1 MIFQTLGELSS
12 HLESRP
18 EGLTVIDPGVPLY
31 DMATHRAAE
40 VWRTQ
45 PSVRKVVDFAAR
57 GVASIPLHLHERVDD
72 DDRRRIH
79 DHPLARTLRMPRPRL
94 APYRFWHKVL
104 VDWLT
109 FDKIAI
115 FKVPTDDGELHL
127 VRVPARRVRF
137 KGDGLDDVTE
147 ILVAM
152 ADGRWYSFDPDE
164 MIYDAGY
171 SVRGVNGT
179 SPMETLHEILSENTE
194 AVAYRRAVWRNG
206 ARVPVVVKR
215 PADAPD
221 WSGEGGGR
229 DRFIAGL
236 RNYTRGGGNEGGW
249 PIFEDGMEPEAI
261 TAFTPRDT
269 GDLEGRKLS
278 DAEVAS
284 AYHIAPELVGA
295 REGNFSNI
303 DAFRQMLYGDALG
316 PWITLRDQ
324 LLNVQL
330 VPDWTD
336 GRPLYVENNVEAK
349 QRGSFREEAQVL
361 QSSVG
366 APYMTRNEARARRNL
381 PAVEGGDDLVTPLN
395 VIVGGLASPRD
406 TGSQNTGPKNAP
418 SGSGSPPNGVGR
430 GTHGK
435 ADDDG
440 GDGGG
445 PPEDLADPDAE
456 LAVFTDELLAFFD
469 RQTRSVTS
477 ALGAEKARRRPV
489 AVDVF
494 YTEGAPGA
502 AKTSEVDEV
511 WDAERWN
518 RELAAVIS
526 PRIMRLA
533 EAGAWAVLAQYNPD
547 GEGWDVEV
555 MTAWLLA
562 AAASHAESINEGTRA
577 RLEEAVA
584 DEDDWKTRVADAFG
598 HLATNAGLFALSM
611 RTEALGFGGH
621 DAAGAS
627 GLTHKTWETT
637 STNPRSEH
645 ARMNGETVPMED
657 TFSNGARWPGDSVNL
672 DVDDR
677 ANCKCIVK
685 FRVEGE

>member
-18 EGLTVIDPGVPLY
+18 GLTVVDPGVPLY
-31 DMATHRAAE
+31 DVANHRAAQ

-72 DDRRRIH
+72 NDRAQVN
-79 DHPLARTLRMPRPRL
+79 DHVLARTMRQPRRRL
-94 APYRFWHKVL
+94 APFRFWHSVL
-104 VDWLT
+104 VDWMT
-109 FDKIAI
+109 FDKMAI
-115 FKVPTDDGELHL
+115 FKVPGEDGELSL

-137 KGDGLDDVTE
+137 EGDGVDDVTA
-147 ILVAM
+147 IRVAM
-152 ADGRWYSFDPDE
+152 SDGRWYEFDPDE

-179 SPMETLHEILSENTE
+179 SPMETLADILGESTE
-194 AVAYRRAVWRNG
+194 AVAYRRTVWKNG
-206 ARVPVVVKR
+206 ARVPVIVER

-221 WSGEGGGR
+221 WSGEGGGK

-236 RNYTRGGGNEGGW
+236 RNYTRGGGAEGGW
-249 PIFEDGMEPEAI
+249 PIFEDGMTAKPIEA
-261 TAFTPRDT
+261 FKPRDT

-284 AYHIAPELVGA
+284 AFHIPPELVGA
-295 REGNFSNI
+295 REGTFSNI

-330 VPDWTD
+330 VPDYD
-336 GRPLYVENNVEAK
+336 QGRPLYVEGNVEAK
-349 QRGSFREEAQVL
+349 MRGSFREEAQVL

-381 PAVEGGDDLVTPLN
+381 PAVDGGDALVTPLN
-395 VIVGGLASPRD
+395 VIVGGLASPND
-406 TGSQNTGPKNAP
+406 TGSQNAGPKNAP
-418 SGSGSPPNGVGR
+418 SGSGSPPTGTGR

-435 ADDDG
+435 ADDEETA
-440 GDGGG
+440 G

-456 LAVFTDELLAFFD
+456 LAVFTDDLGAFFD
-469 RQTRSVTS
+469 RQSRSVTS
-477 ALGAEKARRRPV
+477 ALGAEKARRSREEL
-489 AVDVF
+489 AH
-494 YTEGAPGA
+494 GAEFRKAG
-502 AKTSEVDEV
+502 EVDAV
-511 WDAERWN
+511 WDAERWD

-533 EAGAWAVLAQYNPD
+533 EAGAWAVLALYNPEA
-547 GEGWDVEV
+547 EGWDAEV

-562 AAASHAESINEGTRA
+562 AAASHAESINSATKA

-645 ARMNGETVPMED
+645 KRLDGETVPMAD

-685 FRVEGE
+685 FHVEGE